1 MRLSTR
7 NQLKGTIA
15 EIELGTVMAVVKIRL
30 DGGDQIV
37 TSSVTKDAALELG
50 LTVGQPA
57 TVFIKSTEVT
67 IGVD

>member
-7 NQLKGTIA
+7 NQLQGTIT
-15 EIELGTVMAVVKIRL
+15 EVNIGTVMAIVKIRL

-37 TSSVTKDAALELG
+37 TSSITKDAALDLG
-50 LTVGQPA
+50 LEVGRPA